1 MLRLGW
7 LHLLQSIQPC
17 PDKNAA
23 HRTPRKE
30 RPAKNAPLRTRDLRR
45 DLWRDLRRG
54 LWRGRQLPA
63 QYVGQARP
71 LCVRSGDCRPG
82 NLLV

>member
-30 RPAKNAPLRTRDLRR
+30 RPAKNAPLRTRDPRR
-45 DLWRDLRRG
+45 DLRL
-54 LWRGRQLPA
+54 GRQLPT